1 MPPEPAASSPD
12 RSSGGSAAL
21 PWQSQARAKFVGRDA
36 ELQQLKSAFQ
46 ATAGGQGALTL
57 LVGEPGIGK
66 TALCDELCRSVVA
79 AGGLPLVGHCYEEGS
94 FRRPY
99 QPFVEAF
106 GKYVR
111 ESDTDTLAA
120 DLGSGASDLVRIV
133 PEVKERLDVAPRPP
147 GDAEDDRWRLMS
159 AAMNLLRSA
168 GARQSLLL
176 VLEEDRKSVV

>member
-1 MPPEPAASSPD
+1 MPPEPAASTPD

-21 PWQSQARAKFVGRDA
+21 PWQSQAHANFVGRDA

-79 AGGLPLVGHCYEEGS
+79 AGGLPLVGHCFEKGS

-106 GKYVR
+106 GKYVW
-111 ESDTDTLAA
+111 ESDTGTLAA
-120 DLGSGASDLVRIV
+120 GLGSGASDLVCIV
-133 PEVKERLDVAPRPP
+133 RQASKSSAKTPRAQKPRRLALSHASRPGHQLTDGP
-147 GDAEDDRWRLMS
+147 DSVPPPALTAEK
-159 AAMNLLRSA
+159 A
-168 GARQSLLL
+168 
-176 VLEEDRKSVV
+176 